1 MTRHSF
7 VLAALLSLLVAPAF
21 AQAPEA
27 PSVHIRGTVQ
37 SFTGETLAVHSR
49 DGQSISVTVPPQ
61 ARIGALKKM
70 KLSDVKKGDFIGAA
84 AAPGKNGVLHAQ
96 EVLIFP
102 EKMRGTGEGHY
113 PWDLTPNSTMT
124 NATVNGIVQRKN
136 SRTLTLE
143 YKGGSNTIMVDARTP
158 IVTFAPGDR
167 SLLKPGAAV
176 LVIAQKQSD
185 GSLVARIVTA
195 EKNGVKPPM

>member
-1 MTRHSF
+1 MKRHLF
-7 VLAALLSLLVAPAF
+7 VLAALFALLAAPAF

-27 PSVHIRGTVQ
+27 STHIRGTVI
-37 SFTGETLAVHSR
+37 SFSGETLAVHSR
-49 DGQSISVTVPPQ
+49 DGQRFSVAVPPQ
-61 ARIGALKKM
+61 ARIGALKK
-70 KLSDVKKGDFIGAA
+70 LTLADIKKGDFIGAA
-84 AAPGKNGVLHAQ
+84 AAPDKNGVLHAQ

-102 EKMRGTGEGHY
+102 EKMRGAGEGHY

-124 NATVNGIVQRKN
+124 NATVAGVVQRKN

-143 YKGGSNTIMVDARTP
+143 YKGGSATIRVDARTP

-176 LVIAQKQSD
+176 LVIGQKQSD
-185 GSLVARIVTA
+185 GSLVARVVTA